1 MTRHNKKKSRAK
13 LLRSLYIWHRH
24 IGISTAIFVIV
35 LALTGLVLNHTDE
48 LELDTVYVQS
58 EALLDW
64 YGINTPEGLN
74 SHTSGLIS
82 ITAVNDQIFWDNK
95 RLTHISAPLAGMLTY
110 SDLVVIAS
118 GGALSLFTPDGELVE
133 KLDNVAGVPTGVLAI
148 GITPQA
154 LLAVKTARGIYLTDE
169 NLLEWSR
176 AANPDVAWS
185 VAAPTT
191 PSLTEGLKKA
201 YRGSGLPMERIMLD
215 LHSGRIL
222 GRAGVYKWM
231 RQPLVFCCCQ
241 PAESGYGC
249 AGGPASRPI
258 GKRSGIRMQI
268 KNDAH
273 PSGRLL
279 KSGNFRRYRKVP

>member
-1 MTRHNKKKSRAK
+1 MTHHNKKKSRAK
-13 LLRSLYIWHRH
+13 LLRSLYIWHRY

-35 LALTGLVLNHTDE
+35 LAFTGLVLNHTDE
-48 LELDTVYVQS
+48 LELDAVYVQS

-82 ITAVNDQIFWDNK
+82 ITAVNDQIFWGNK

-191 PSLTEGLKKA
+191 PSLTEDLKKA
-201 YRGSGLPMERIMLD
+201 YRGTGLPIERIMLD

-222 GRAGVYKWM
+222 GRAGVYIMDAAATGFLLLAVSGVWLWM
-231 RQPLVFCCCQ
+231 RRQ
-241 PAESGYGC
+241 
-249 AGGPASRPI
+249 AS
-258 GKRSGIRMQI
+258 IRAHQRKTKSM
-268 KNDAH
+268 DAA
-273 PSGRLL
+273 
-279 KSGNFRRYRKVP
+279 RK

>member
-1 MTRHNKKKSRAK
+1 MTRHNKNKSRAK
-13 LLRSLYIWHRH
+13 LLRSLYIWHRY

-35 LALTGLVLNHTDE
+35 LSFTGLVLNHTDE
-48 LELDTVYVQS
+48 LELDAVYVQS

-64 YGINTPEGLN
+64 YGIDTPEDLN

-82 ITAVNDQIFWDNK
+82 ITAVNDQIFWGNK
-95 RLTHISAPLAGMLTY
+95 RLAHISAPLAVMLTY

-133 KLDNVAGVPTGVLAI
+133 KLDNVVGVPTGILAI

-176 AANPDVAWS
+176 AVNPDVAWS
-185 VAAPTT
+185 VAAPTK
-191 PSLTEGLKKA
+191 PSLIEDLKKA
-201 YRGSGLPMERIMLD
+201 YRGTGLPIERIMLD

-222 GRAGVYKWM
+222 GRAGIYIMDAAATGFLLLAV
-231 RQPLVFCCCQ
+231 
-241 PAESGYGC
+241 
-249 AGGPASRPI
+249 
-258 GKRSGIRMQI
+258 SGIWLWIRRRASVKAHRQKI
-268 KNDAH
+268 RNTDAD
-273 PSGRLL
+273 
-279 KSGNFRRYRKVP
+279 KK